1 MRPGTLAEVAAL
13 AAQGDSFDRCLAN
26 FLDEFYAAP
35 NATALAAAPALLAPQ
50 FGETG
55 QVQDAYVA
63 ATAEELA
70 RRFDLPFPPW
80 TVGEQRQLHRPWFAT
95 SMAALR
101 AVLLLESPPAFRS
114 RNLFV
119 SENALSR
126 A

>member
-1 MRPGTLAEVAAL
+1 MRPKSLAEVSAL
-13 AAQGDSFDRCLAN
+13 AEQGDDFDRCLAN

-35 NATALAAAPALLAPQ
+35 NALALAETPALLAPQ
-50 FGETG
+50 FGDTG
-55 QVQDAYVA
+55 RVQDAYLA

-70 RRFDLPFPPW
+70 RRFDLPLPAW
-80 TVGEQRQLHRPWFAT
+80 TVGEPRQLHHPWFAT
-95 SMAALR
+95 SLAALR

>member
-1 MRPGTLAEVAAL
+1 MRPRTLAEVSAL

-35 NATALAAAPALLAPQ
+35 HAAAFVDTPALLAPHL
-50 FGETG
+50 GDTG
-55 QVQDAYVA
+55 RVQDAYLA

-70 RRFDLPFPPW
+70 RRFNLPQPGW
-80 TVGEQRQLHRPWFAT
+80 TLGEVRLLRRPWFAT
-95 SMAALR
+95 PLAALR
-101 AVLLLESPPAFRS
+101 VVLLLESPPAFRS

-119 SENALSR
+119 SANALSR